1 MTGSVTRRAPD
12 FSGYP
17 DLVVMMLGM
26 HVRTWFGLRTLLGFR
41 KPIELAGAARP
52 EGLLHYENN
61 IVFSL
66 SPTHVGMRW
75 YWRNMASL
83 DLGKERAAPDV
94 VAQFPEGFG
103 RDRLLA

>member
-52 EGLLHYENN
+52 EGLLHYEHRVQPFVNA
-61 IVFSL
+61 
-66 SPTHVGMRW
+66 R
-75 YWRNMASL
+75 RNALVLAQHGQRAS
-83 DLGKERAAPDV
+83 RT
-94 VAQFPEGFG
+94 G
-103 RDRLLA
+103 RGGAIS